1 MDASTA
7 LAAAPNSVGTVEE
20 LMPRVAR
27 QSQPRDES
35 AAGAAEPVC
44 GSASAGCD
52 SYADV
57 LEHLFAVYE
66 DRHTLTRIGAVTAQ
80 ACADLQGQIPL
91 HAQPELLERLVRARL
106 DALESDRVAGAGG
119 PRR

>member
-1 MDASTA
+1 
-7 LAAAPNSVGTVEE
+7 
-20 LMPRVAR
+20 MPRVAR
-27 QSQPRDES
+27 QSHPQEGR
-35 AAGAAEPVC
+35 GAHEPAC
-44 GSASAGCD
+44 RSASAGCD

-57 LEHLFAVYE
+57 LEHLFAGYE
-66 DRHTLTRIGAVTAQ
+66 DRHTLTRIVAVTAQ

-106 DALESDRVAGAGG
+106 DALESDQVASGG

>member
-7 LAAAPNSVGTVEE
+7 LAAALDSVGTVEE

-27 QSQPRDES
+27 QSHPRDERR
-35 AAGAAEPVC
+35 GGAEPAC
-44 GSASAGCD
+44 RSASAGCD
-52 SYADV
+52 SYADI

-66 DRHTLTRIGAVTAQ
+66 DRHTLTRIVAVTAQ
-80 ACADLQGQIPL
+80 ACADLQGQILL

-106 DALESDRVAGAGG
+106 DALESDRVASGGG
-119 PRR
+119 PGR